1 MTMSPLA
8 PIARVATPSS
18 GMYEIKATYED
29 GKIECHYESSF
40 VCALKLSR
48 KLNYEGASVE
58 MIRDIGYCKLKQVSS
73 IENSR
78 PEVEEGNVFKY
89 RPHDDDTWKKA
100 RVE

>member
-1 MTMSPLA
+1 
-8 PIARVATPSS
+8 
-18 GMYEIKATYED
+18 MYEIKALYED
-29 GKIECHYESSF
+29 GRVEYYYESSF
-40 VCALKLSR
+40 VHALKLSR

-58 MIRDIGYCKLKQVSS
+58 MIRDAGYRKLKPVSS
-73 IENSR
+73 IGNSR